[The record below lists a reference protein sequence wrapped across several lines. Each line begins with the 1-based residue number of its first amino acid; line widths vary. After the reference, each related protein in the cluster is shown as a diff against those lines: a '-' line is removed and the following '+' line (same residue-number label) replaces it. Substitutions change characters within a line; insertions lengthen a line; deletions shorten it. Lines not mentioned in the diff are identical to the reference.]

1 MRDFTKEEMEIL
13 GQYEQHLTTA
23 KCCDYVRGLSIK
35 MTNELDAI
43 YYDLYSD
50 HKIKT
55 GCGRCIVQCIKQLA
69 VKYFEQKEKEKEKET
84 EPVVNEENKPKKTK
98 KNVKKEK
105 KD

>member
-1 MRDFTKEEMEIL
+1 MRDFTKEEMEVL
-13 GQYEQHLTTA
+13 TKYEQHLTTA
-23 KCCDYVRGLSIK
+23 KCCDYVRGISVK
-35 MTNELDAI
+35 MTNELDVI
-43 YYDLYSD
+43 YFDLYND

-55 GCGRCIVQCIKQLA
+55 GCGRCVVQCIKQLA
-69 VKYFEQKEKEKEKET
+69 VKYFEQKERET